1 MEEGRLQFFKLV
13 RAMREAQKEYFSTR
27 SQQVLQKSKELE
39 KRVDAYIKRGD
50 DYLQQQQQPSLF
62 DQE

>member
-13 RAMREAQKEYFSTR
+13 KAMREAQKEYFSTR
-27 SQQVLQKSKELE
+27 SQLALQKSKELE
-39 KRVDAYIKRGD
+39 KRVDACIKRGD

-62 DQE
+62 G